1 MLERE
6 RELTMRTTRGL
17 TALLLVAALLLSLV
31 SSAYAAEPEAESPPA
46 AADNA
51 GFYNLAQGKTYTWS
65 EQPEAAFPDD
75 GTKLTDGNA
84 PDRSRA
90 SGNWVGHRYKTSR
103 SVVFDLGE
111 QKTIKEVSA
120 RFLHDWPDNETLVPL
135 TVSFYASD
143 DGVNW
148 GVLSNNATQL
158 LWGDQNEIETYK
170 WDGSAE
176 TGAVKRGD
184 YAAGLVAARYVKV
197 TFSMHPKAWTM
208 IDEVTITGADGV
220 LDGARPVQPAPY
232 ALLQPGDATGG
243 IRNLGLLY
251 NGYYPDGNGDWTK
264 ERIIPNISYVNKQ
277 GEPTDWLFDGV
288 LYLGLTSDNGRGFG
302 ATDASGKAR
311 KAEWDW
317 YLNKTFGA
325 GGDMSALNDATVEVG
340 AKLGQPDH
348 KTKVVLMIPEPGE
361 YQSDFG
367 SIDGE
372 NLNFNVD
379 EVGSAVSLDNRA
391 KAVQWWVREVQARWA
406 AAGYSN
412 LELVGMYWLEE
423 QMSTLATGPEM
434 IKRASDSV
442 HDAGLKLFW
451 VPHFLAYKAFMWKD
465 VGIDAVSLQPNYFF
479 EKLDPSRLDDAA
491 DMAKRYGMSL
501 ELEFDDRMIGDAVF
515 RERFVDYLNSGVD
528 TGLMQGY
535 KAFYQ
540 GNNAVYNAA
549 VSADPATRVLYDWL
563 YQFAK
568 GIYQKQDAAPP
579 DVEVSMNGQPIAA
592 HTTVP
597 DTTKAAFTWTVPGDD
612 GSGIVKVTAKYDGKA
627 YTQGTEVDLTGKP
640 GKHLL
645 ELTVAAAKS
654 KTVQYVVEASLDAD
668 GLLALVEQYAGSNQL
683 KNADT
688 IRAMRNALMMMQ
700 RSQASDSE
708 QAGRYLKA
716 FNAKL
721 DEAKNLGY
729 VTEGAYTALKEG
741 VYYWIGSIAQDTR
754 AEASTTEAAGL
765 EPAQALDGAPATR
778 WASEVRET
786 AWFQVDLGSPQAFDT
801 IRIDWEY
808 ARADEYRLSVSD
820 DKQQWR
826 PLTVGSN
833 GVIKAADGK
842 NTLTFPPVT
851 ARYIK
856 FEGMKRATGYGYSF
870 YEFGVYDLAVQQ
882 ELPTLDGLQAAV
894 DGSTKSVTID
904 GLVMNGK
911 KEQVYVKVLD
921 PSGGIQYA
929 GQTAANDDGSF
940 RLAFTL
946 NGDAEGMYSAQLE
959 TDDMT
964 TPERI
969 DFEYR
974 KPPANGGEGGEGG
987 NNGGEGGNGGV
998 SGGTVPD
1005 PYTSQADGSVKAV
1018 LFPTLSGKQATA
1030 AVGAPELNAAMLR
1043 ATADSGGGKHV
1054 HMELKPSAAAGSYA
1068 LELPAADLTDPAHL
1082 VLHIDTP
1089 YARLVLPGAMLAA
1102 AKTANARKLLVTI
1115 NDRTGE
1121 YRGNEAAARI
1131 GSRPIVQ
1138 IALQLDGEAWAW
1150 SNSQAPMQIA
1160 MPYVLQPGEQAG
1172 RLQAYELTEGD
1183 RATAV
1188 KGAAYDNNQ
1197 SVLAFSGDHAGVYA
1211 IGAAQPAAAFVDL
1224 GRHEWA
1230 RQAIEAL
1237 AARGVVQGTSVENGT
1252 FSPASPVTR
1261 ADFIL
1266 MLVNLLGLRAE
1277 YASTFADV
1285 QPNDYYYDA
1294 VSVARQLGIV
1304 TGMNGVDFAPRDP
1317 ISRQDVMVM
1326 LTRALQATGAVQPS
1340 QAGAALNGYRDA
1352 DQLAPYAAA
1361 GAATLNELGLVT
1373 GANGY
1378 LLPRSLTNRA
1388 EAAMFLY
1395 RTLQLI
1401 EG

>member
-1 MLERE
+1 
-6 RELTMRTTRGL
+6 MRARRGL
-17 TALLLVAALLLSLV
+17 TALLLVPVLLLSLV
-31 SSAYAAEPEAESPPA
+31 SSVYAAEPVAEA
-46 AADNA
+46 A
-51 GFYNLAQGKTYTWS
+51 GGNDSFYNLAQGKTYTWS

-103 SVVFDLGE
+103 SVVFDLGD
-111 QKTIKEVSA
+111 QKTIKAVNA

-148 GVLSNNATQL
+148 GVLSHNATQL
-158 LWGDQNEIETYK
+158 LWGDQNEIETYT
-170 WDGSAE
+170 WDGSEE

-184 YAAGLVAARYVKV
+184 YVEGLVAARYVKV
-197 TFSMHPKAWTM
+197 MFSMHPKAWTM

-220 LDGARPVQPAPY
+220 LEGAHTVQPAPY

-243 IRNLGLLY
+243 IQNMGLLY
-251 NGYYPDGNGDWTK
+251 NGYYPEGKGNWTK
-264 ERIIPNISYVNKQ
+264 ERVIPNISYVNKQ

-302 ATDASGKAR
+302 ATDAAGKAR
-311 KAEWDW
+311 KAEWEW
-317 YLNKTFGA
+317 YLNKTFND
-325 GGDMSALNDATVEVG
+325 GGDMSALNDATVEAG

-348 KTKVVLMIPEPGE
+348 KTKVVLMIPDPGE

-379 EVGSAVSLDNRA
+379 EVGSAASLDNRA
-391 KAVQWWVREVQARWA
+391 KAVQWWVEEVQARWV

-423 QMSTLATGPEM
+423 QISTQATGPEM
-434 IKRASDSV
+434 IKRASDIV
-442 HDAGLKLFW
+442 HAAGLKLFW
-451 VPHFLAYKAFMWKD
+451 IPHFLAYKAFMWKD

-491 DMAKRYGMSL
+491 DMAKRYGTSL

-515 RERFVDYLNSGVD
+515 RERFIDYLNSGAD

-549 VSADPATRVLYDWL
+549 ISTDPATRVLYDWL
-563 YQFAK
+563 YQFTK
-568 GIYQKQDAAPP
+568 GTYKKQDAAPP
-579 DVEVSMNGQPIAA
+579 DVEVSMNGQPISA

-597 DTTKAAFTWTVPGDD
+597 DTTKAAFTWAIPGDD

-627 YTQGTEVDLTGKP
+627 YTQGTVVDLTGKP

-645 ELTVAAAKS
+645 ALTVAAAKS
-654 KTVQYVVEASLDAD
+654 KTVQYVIEAKLDAD
-668 GLLALVEQYAGSNQL
+668 GLLALVDKYAGSNQL
-683 KNADT
+683 NNADT
-688 IRAMRNALMMMQ
+688 NRALRNALIMMK
-700 RSQASDSE
+700 RSQASDPE
-708 QAGRYLKA
+708 QAKRYLKA

-721 DEAKNLGY
+721 DEAKSLSY
-729 VTEGAYTALKEG
+729 ISEGAYTALKEG
-741 VYYWIGSIAQDTR
+741 VYYWIGSIAQDKQ
-754 AEASTTEAAGL
+754 AEASSTEAAGL
-765 EPAQALDGAPATR
+765 EPAKALDGAPATR

-786 AWFQVDLGSPQAFDT
+786 AWFQVDLGGLQTFNT

-826 PLTVGSN
+826 PLIAGNN

-842 NTLTFPPVT
+842 NTLVFPAVT

-856 FEGMKRATGYGYSF
+856 FDGLKRATGYGYSF

-882 ELPTLDGLQAAV
+882 ALPTLDGLQTAV
-894 DGSTKSVTID
+894 DASTKNVTID

-921 PSGGIQYA
+921 PKGKIQYS
-929 GQTAANDDGSF
+929 GQTAAKDDGSF
-940 RLAFTL
+940 RIAFTL
-946 NGDAEGMYSAQLE
+946 TGKAEGNYTVELE
-959 TDDMT
+959 TDAMT

-969 DFEYR
+969 SFEYR
-974 KPPANGGEGGEGG
+974 KPPSNGGGEDGEDGDDDEDGGS
-987 NNGGEGGNGGV
+987 GGNGGNGGGYGGSPGAPV
-998 SGGTVPD
+998 SD

-1018 LFPTLSGKQATA
+1018 LVPTLSGKQAMASVA
-1030 AVGAPELNAAMLR
+1030 AADLNAAMR
-1043 ATADSGGGKHV
+1043 KATADSSGSKHV
-1054 HMELKPSAAAGSYA
+1054 HLELKPSDAAGSYA
-1068 LELPAADLTDPAHL
+1068 LELPAASLTDPSHL
-1082 VLHIDTP
+1082 VLHIATP
-1089 YARLVLPGAMLAA
+1089 YAQLVLPGDVPAG
-1102 AKTANARKLLVTI
+1102 AKTANAGKLLVTVS
-1115 NDRTGE
+1115 NQAGE
-1121 YRGNEAAARI
+1121 YRGNEAAERI
-1131 GSRPIVQ
+1131 GNRPIVQ
-1138 IALQLDGEAWAW
+1138 IALQLDGKAWAW
-1150 SNSQAPMQIA
+1150 SNLKAPMQLAI
-1160 MPYVLQPGEQAG
+1160 PYTLKPGEQAVQ
-1172 RLQAYELTEGD
+1172 LQAYELTAGD
-1183 RATAV
+1183 RAAAV
-1188 KGAAYDNNQ
+1188 KGAAYDKDKRM
-1197 SVLAFSGDHAGVYA
+1197 LRFSIDHTGVYA
-1211 IGAAQPAAAFVDL
+1211 IGAAMPAVFADL
-1224 GRHEWA
+1224 GQHEWA
-1230 RQAIEAL
+1230 RQAIEEL
-1237 AARGVVQGTSVENGT
+1237 TQRGVIKGTSAENRT

-1261 ADFIL
+1261 ADFVL
-1266 MLVNLLGLRAE
+1266 MLVNMLGLRAE
-1277 YASTFADV
+1277 SASTFADV
-1285 QPNDYYYDA
+1285 QSTDYYYDA
-1294 VSVARQLGIV
+1294 VSVAKQLGIV
-1304 TGMNGVDFAPRDP
+1304 SGMNGVNFTPRDP

-1326 LTRALQATGAVQPS
+1326 LTRALQAKGAIQSSQTGS
-1340 QAGAALNGYRDA
+1340 TLEGYRDA
-1352 DQLAPYAAA
+1352 NQIAPYAAA
-1361 GAATLNELGLVT
+1361 SAATMTELGLVT
-1373 GANGY
+1373 GANGF
-1378 LLPRSLTNRA
+1378 LLPKSLTSRA

-1395 RTLQLI
+1395 RTIRLI